1 MTHPGTEIFPPS
13 ALDLARG
20 VDLLILDVDGV
31 MTDGRLYYG
40 DFFAR
45 GAPSGSP
52 AEGSFARG
60 APSGSPAE
68 GSLARGA
75 PSGSPAEGSFAR
87 GAPSGSPAEGSE
99 IKAFYAQD
107 GAAIKMLQA
116 AGVPVAIITGRA
128 SEATAKRASELG
140 IAYAYQ
146 GVEDKTVALSAL
158 CCESGIS
165 SDRMAHAGDDIP
177 DLPLF
182 DRVGMRLS
190 VPRAHP
196 EVAARADYVTTAA
209 AGAGAVREICHLI
222 LIAKGLWES
231 ALTAAGAWP
240 R

>member
-1 MTHPGTEIFPPS
+1 MTHPGAEIFPPS

-31 MTDGRLYYG
+31 MTDGRLYYS
-40 DFFAR
+40 DFSSR
-45 GAPSGSP
+45 GAPSVTR
-52 AEGSFARG
+52 AEDPF
-60 APSGSPAE
+60 
-68 GSLARGA
+68 LARGA
-75 PSGSPAEGSFAR
+75 PSR
-87 GAPSGSPAEGSE
+87 SPAEGSE
-99 IKAFYAQD
+99 TKAFHAQD

-116 AGVPVAIITGRA
+116 AGIPVAIITGRA
-128 SEATAKRASELG
+128 SGATARRAWELG

-158 CCESGIS
+158 CAASGILA
-165 SDRMAHAGDDIP
+165 DRMAHAGDDIP

-190 VPRAHP
+190 VPQAHP
-196 EVAARADYVTTAA
+196 EVAARADYVTAAA

-231 ALTAAGAWP
+231 ALAAAGAWP

>member
-1 MTHPGTEIFPPS
+1 MTHPGAEIFPPS

-31 MTDGRLYYG
+31 MTDGRLYYSDSIAKALFLDG
-40 DFFAR
+40 RLYYSDSIAR
-45 GAPSGSP
+45 DAPSRSP
-52 AEGSFARG
+52 
-60 APSGSPAE
+60 
-68 GSLARGA
+68 
-75 PSGSPAEGSFAR
+75 
-87 GAPSGSPAEGSE
+87 SE
-99 IKAFYAQD
+99 TKAFYAQD

-116 AGVPVAIITGRA
+116 AGIPVAIISGRA
-128 SEATAKRASELG
+128 SGATARRAWELG

-158 CCESGIS
+158 CAASGILA
-165 SDRMAHAGDDIP
+165 DRMAHAGDDIP

-190 VPRAHP
+190 VPQAHP
-196 EVAARADYVTTAA
+196 EVAARADYVTAAA

>member
-1 MTHPGTEIFPPS
+1 MTHPGAEIFPPS
-13 ALDLARG
+13 ALDLARD

-40 DFFAR
+40 DFIAR

-52 AEGSFARG
+52 AEA
-60 APSGSPAE
+60 
-68 GSLARGA
+68 
-75 PSGSPAEGSFAR
+75 
-87 GAPSGSPAEGSE
+87 
-99 IKAFYAQD
+99 KAFYAQD

-128 SEATAKRASELG
+128 SEATARRAWELG

-146 GVEDKTVALSAL
+146 GVEDKTIALSAL

-190 VPRAHP
+190 VPHAHP
-196 EVAARADYVTTAA
+196 EVAARADYVTAAA

-231 ALTAAGAWP
+231 ALTTAGAGP

>member
-1 MTHPGTEIFPPS
+1 MTHPGAEIFPLS

-31 MTDGRLYYG
+31 MTDGRLYYS
-40 DFFAR
+40 D
-45 GAPSGSP
+45 
-52 AEGSFARG
+52 SFARG
-60 APSGSPAE
+60 APSNSPAE
-68 GSLARGA
+68 GSLLARGA
-75 PSGSPAEGSFAR
+75 PSNSPAEGSLLAR
-87 GAPSGSPAEGSE
+87 GAPSRSPAET
-99 IKAFYAQD
+99 KAFYAQD

-116 AGVPVAIITGRA
+116 AGIPVAIITGRA
-128 SEATAKRASELG
+128 SEATARRAWELG

-158 CCESGIS
+158 CRASGILA
-165 SDRMAHAGDDIP
+165 DRMAHAGDDIP

-190 VPRAHP
+190 VPQAHP
-196 EVAARADYVTTAA
+196 EVAARADYVTAAA

>member
-1 MTHPGTEIFPPS
+1 MTHPGAEIFPPS

-31 MTDGRLYYG
+31 MTDGRLYYS
-40 DFFAR
+40 D
-45 GAPSGSP
+45 
-52 AEGSFARG
+52 SFARG

-75 PSGSPAEGSFAR
+75 PSVTET
-87 GAPSGSPAEGSE
+87 
-99 IKAFYAQD
+99 KAFYAQD

-116 AGVPVAIITGRA
+116 AGIPVAIITGRA
-128 SEATAKRASELG
+128 SGATARRAWELG

-146 GVEDKTVALSAL
+146 GAEDKTVALSAL
-158 CCESGIS
+158 CAASGILA
-165 SDRMAHAGDDIP
+165 DRMAHAGDDIP

-190 VPRAHP
+190 VPQAHP
-196 EVAARADYVTTAA
+196 EVAARADYVTAAA

-231 ALTAAGAWP
+231 ALTAVGAWP

>member
-1 MTHPGTEIFPPS
+1 MTHPGAEIFPPS
-13 ALDLARG
+13 ALDLARD

-40 DFFAR
+40 DFIAR
-45 GAPSGSP
+45 GSPSGSP

-75 PSGSPAEGSFAR
+75 PSRSPAEA
-87 GAPSGSPAEGSE
+87 
-99 IKAFYAQD
+99 KAFYAQD

-128 SEATAKRASELG
+128 SEATARRAWELG

-146 GVEDKTVALSAL
+146 GVEDKTIALSAL

-190 VPRAHP
+190 VPHAHP
-196 EVAARADYVTTAA
+196 EVAARADYVTAAA

-231 ALTAAGAWP
+231 ALTTAGAGP

>member
-1 MTHPGTEIFPPS
+1 MTHPAAEIFPPS

-31 MTDGRLYYG
+31 MTDGRLYYS
-40 DFFAR
+40 D
-45 GAPSGSP
+45 
-52 AEGSFARG
+52 SFARG

-75 PSGSPAEGSFAR
+75 PSGSPAGGTLAR
-87 GAPSGSPAEGSE
+87 GAPSVTET
-99 IKAFYAQD
+99 KAFYAQD

-116 AGVPVAIITGRA
+116 AGIPVAIITGRA
-128 SEATAKRASELG
+128 SGATARRAWELG

-158 CCESGIS
+158 CAASGILA
-165 SDRMAHAGDDIP
+165 DRMAHAGDDIP

-190 VPRAHP
+190 VPQAHP
-196 EVAARADYVTTAA
+196 EVAARADYVTAAA

>member
-1 MTHPGTEIFPPS
+1 MTHPGAEIFPLS

-31 MTDGRLYYG
+31 MTDGRLYYS
-40 DFFAR
+40 D
-45 GAPSGSP
+45 
-52 AEGSFARG
+52 SFARG
-60 APSGSPAE
+60 APSNSPAE
-68 GSLARGA
+68 GSLLARGA
-75 PSGSPAEGSFAR
+75 PSRSPAET
-87 GAPSGSPAEGSE
+87 
-99 IKAFYAQD
+99 KAFYAQD

-116 AGVPVAIITGRA
+116 AGIPVAIITGRA
-128 SEATAKRASELG
+128 SEATARRAWELG

-158 CCESGIS
+158 CAASGILA
-165 SDRMAHAGDDIP
+165 DRMAHAGDDIP

-190 VPRAHP
+190 VPQAHP
-196 EVAARADYVTTAA
+196 EVAARADYVTAAA

>member
-1 MTHPGTEIFPPS
+1 MTHPGAEIFPPS

-31 MTDGRLYYG
+31 MTDGRLYYS
-40 DFFAR
+40 D
-45 GAPSGSP
+45 
-52 AEGSFARG
+52 SFARG

-68 GSLARGA
+68 GSLLARGA
-75 PSGSPAEGSFAR
+75 PSGSPAET
-87 GAPSGSPAEGSE
+87 
-99 IKAFYAQD
+99 KAFYAQD

-116 AGVPVAIITGRA
+116 AGIPVAIITGRA
-128 SEATAKRASELG
+128 SGATARRAWELG

-158 CCESGIS
+158 CAASGIVA
-165 SDRMAHAGDDIP
+165 DRMAHAGDDIP

-190 VPRAHP
+190 VPQAHP
-196 EVAARADYVTTAA
+196 EVAARADYVTAAA

>member
-1 MTHPGTEIFPPS
+1 MTHPGAEIFPLS

-31 MTDGRLYYG
+31 MTDGRLYYS
-40 DFFAR
+40 D
-45 GAPSGSP
+45 
-52 AEGSFARG
+52 SFARG
-60 APSGSPAE
+60 APSNSPAE
-68 GSLARGA
+68 GSLLARGA
-75 PSGSPAEGSFAR
+75 PSNSP
-87 GAPSGSPAEGSE
+87 SE
-99 IKAFYAQD
+99 TKAFYAQD

-116 AGVPVAIITGRA
+116 AGIPVAIISGRA
-128 SEATAKRASELG
+128 SEATARRASELG

-146 GVEDKTVALSAL
+146 GVEDKTVALGAL
-158 CCESGIS
+158 CAASGIS
-165 SDRMAHAGDDIP
+165 ADRMAHAGDDIP

-190 VPRAHP
+190 VADAHP
-196 EVAARADYVTTAA
+196 EVAARADYVTAA
-209 AGAGAVREICHLI
+209 AGGAGAVREICHLI

>member
-1 MTHPGTEIFPPS
+1 MTHPGAEIFPPS
-13 ALDLARG
+13 VLDLARR

-31 MTDGRLYYG
+31 MTDGHLYYSDSSSRG
-40 DFFAR
+40 SPSGSPAEGSNSR

-52 AEGSFARG
+52 AET
-60 APSGSPAE
+60 
-68 GSLARGA
+68 
-75 PSGSPAEGSFAR
+75 
-87 GAPSGSPAEGSE
+87 
-99 IKAFYAQD
+99 KAFFAQD

-116 AGVPVAIITGRA
+116 AGVPVAIISGRA
-128 SEATAKRASELG
+128 SEATARRAWELG

-146 GVEDKTVALSAL
+146 GVEDKTVALSSL
-158 CCESGIS
+158 CAASDILA
-165 SDRMAHAGDDIP
+165 DRMAHAGDDIP

-190 VPRAHP
+190 VPQAHP
-196 EVAARADYVTTAA
+196 EVAARADYVTAAA